1 MSINTNPINQ
11 TNYQNLT
18 RYSNLKKLP
27 KIGSPSS
34 LDLKQTGLYDTTS
47 SFFNM
52 AKKQGAETCNSSID
66 FFTRNYDFYLDK
78 INQKNKIY
86 NSKLKT
92 ESELNSL
99 LFKLKKYYSEVIAIN
114 KKKAEELIFLK
125 NVHNFEEFKL
135 NQVIEL
141 QDIELPDEKI
151 SVRNYKELRLTKDEV
166 EIQLRNLL
174 KEKQRLDELIKN
186 ASEYFK
192 TIEYM
197 CEEEK
202 NRFKEIKSEINI
214 IQERIH
220 SIKHYQRIIDY
231 NIAKEKIKIK
241 EEKKLD
247 DKLGKGLELVN
258 EVNLEEKIKNEKLN
272 IVIFEKE
279 KIVEELKNKL
289 LEIKRL
295 IKLENIEYQ
304 NEIKS
309 KIEKGKEFSENQ
321 RIKEKKIA
329 EIIYCLYLIQS
340 YFINEEY
347 FNKEKMM
354 NSQEYK
360 IIESQDFDIFFKKK
374 KNIIKGRNNDASN
387 NIIISAFS
395 ENIQENN
402 KYKLDDNDDD
412 NKEEIKKEEEKSK
425 NSQISESEKSNENE
439 SDEEEENIEKEE
451 EKKEKNIPKPS
462 IFLTNLQKKLSLKN
476 IPLQLLD
483 FIKENENKEKNP
495 KRKRP
500 NSLTNKKSDIFIY
513 TNEIE
518 TKNKEKEKEDS
529 INSYKCKSEK
539 NNPINNDINYDNNTS
554 KKINDID
561 YPSVEE
567 LKEKFSLIK
576 MNRKIL
582 FDYNSKLTSRLNFY
596 KLQINQFHKKELELE
611 EQKSLYLQKA
621 SKVIQQ
627 NFYGFKHLVKLN
639 PEIKKFIRKNR
650 QFIEEVKIQYKKNKL
665 KEMNKT
671 LLKTNPINNL
681 EIAQLC
687 NTETDNDNNCNN
699 NKYEIDI
706 QFRENFD
713 KLISSLNNMI
723 MRNKDFLMKCED
735 YLNQIKIFM
744 ESIINYEKKEN
755 INENTN
761 LMKDYIKIISEE
773 QNELNEIVQKI
784 NEKKNN
790 DKYNLI
796 NYIKELINY
805 SQKEEELKKIFDINE
820 LNTDLLYNFYK
831 DIETKRVK
839 NLFYNQFKLKNFPQ
853 LDIEFNYFISIS
865 EDSIKHLEK
874 IKDIINN
881 IEKNEKLN
889 MIISQRG
896 IKTKKRTREMTKLIA
911 INTINKNQNIKEL
924 GKINN
929 LRYTRKSRIFNGFK
943 TISLST
949 QKDTSYSELEFM
961 TGGKIDED
969 DIPDNY
975 AKKRKKKIKI
985 KKASSIEEKIVN
997 KLYSP
1002 FLKQTS
1008 YLRKLNKNMKG
1019 IKSMTTLNCQTNH
1032 TLKKRKSE
1040 VDILTH
1046 QMYIYNN
1053 PLINPDKLANQ
1064 TYNSLVGLAVKKYH
1078 KYKYDKNFL
1087 NPNLIY

>member
-47 SFFNM
+47 SFFDVT
-52 AKKQGAETCNSSID
+52 KKQGAETCNSSID

-174 KEKQRLDELIKN
+174 KEKQCLDELIKN

-202 NRFKEIKSEINI
+202 NRFKEIKSETNI

-360 IIESQDFDIFFKKK
+360 IIKSQDFDIFFKKK

-412 NKEEIKKEEEKSK
+412 NKEETKKEEEKSK

-518 TKNKEKEKEDS
+518 TKNKEKEKQDS

-929 LRYTRKSRIFNGFK
+929 LRYKRKSRIFNGFK

>member
-52 AKKQGAETCNSSID
+52 TKKQVAETCNSSID

-202 NRFKEIKSEINI
+202 NRFKEIKSETNI

-220 SIKHYQRIIDY
+220 SIKHYQRIINY

-258 EVNLEEKIKNEKLN
+258 GVNLEEKIKNEKLN

-321 RIKEKKIA
+321 RIKEKKMA
-329 EIIYCLYLIQS
+329 EIIYCLYLIQI

-412 NKEEIKKEEEKSK
+412 NKEETKKEEEKSK

-518 TKNKEKEKEDS
+518 TKNKKKEKEDS